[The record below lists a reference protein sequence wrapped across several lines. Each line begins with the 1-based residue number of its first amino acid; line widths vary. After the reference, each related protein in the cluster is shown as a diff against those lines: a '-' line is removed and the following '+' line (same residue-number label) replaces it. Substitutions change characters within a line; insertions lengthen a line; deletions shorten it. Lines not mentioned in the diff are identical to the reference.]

1 MIMDIRDFY
10 NISETIR
17 IDETPVDENG
27 VDCGLTSSRHLTR
40 VQSQIIRIDKFRDF
54 LRNHYRYAH
63 NYKYMMDLDTFNMFC
78 KDRGTEVTVVVP
90 EELYVDGLQIIV
102 ISPYLKPGEI
112 IAVPHHD
119 YEEFKPMIYG

>member
-1 MIMDIRDFY
+1 MDIRDFY

-40 VQSQIIRIDKFRDF
+40 VQSQIVRIDKFRDF
-54 LRNHYRYAH
+54 LRNHYKYAH
-63 NYKYMMDLDTFNMFC
+63 SYKYMMDLDTFNMFC
-78 KDRGTEVTVVVP
+78 KDRGSEITVVVP

-102 ISPYLKPGEI
+102 INPHLKPGEI

-119 YEEFKPMIYG
+119 YEEYEPMIYG